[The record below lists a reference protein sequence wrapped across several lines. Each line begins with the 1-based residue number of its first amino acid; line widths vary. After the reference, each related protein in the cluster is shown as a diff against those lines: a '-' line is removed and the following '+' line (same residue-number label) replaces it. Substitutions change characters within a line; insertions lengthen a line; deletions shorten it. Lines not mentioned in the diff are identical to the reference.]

1 MNRQVRTMRVFVDGS
16 LERELYFIQEKD
28 SVRVFGDG
36 IIPSGIYGTPYY
48 MARIIAEKAVM
59 RRFGT
64 NGDRVEIM
72 CSGYRQG
79 NH

>member
-36 IIPSGIYGTPYY
+36 VMISGTYLIPYFRVR
-48 MARIIAEKAVM
+48 MIAEHRAM
-59 RRFGT
+59 RKFGE
-64 NGDRVEIM
+64 R
-72 CSGYRQG
+72 G
-79 NH
+79 NKVRLEYSTYLR